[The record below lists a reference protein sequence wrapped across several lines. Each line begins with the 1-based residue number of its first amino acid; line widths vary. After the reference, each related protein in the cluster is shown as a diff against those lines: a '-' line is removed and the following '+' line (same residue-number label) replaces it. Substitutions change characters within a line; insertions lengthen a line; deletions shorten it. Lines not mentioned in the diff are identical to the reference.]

1 MDIIPTPTDE
11 KPYVQ
16 IEWIFNLYRLEYE
29 VNSSKHAENI
39 VFAKNKYIEF
49 IAETNGYYASLADDK
64 RFYLD
69 RHWEY
74 DALIRF
80 NRWLKEQDIASLTK
94 YGYHK
99 IARAVLNH
107 AYSLS
112 LIDSVVYNE
121 PFNKGVRETDEA
133 TAYSEEVED
142 SIVLALDK
150 YVALG
155 KSLLQPYKKVFTGG
169 QYLPHEHAAID
180 AYKRAQSTCSNGQ
193 GAAVTLDGKQFNSYS
208 EAARYIGISPQR
220 FLRSIQQG
228 LSPEEIAGL
237 IERDVAK
244 RDSYLQYIFEQE
256 FSCDPVA
263 FYKHESEVL
272 PPRVNKSSMTRYFFR
287 WGVWT
292 GVDADVILPLA
303 IKLISLTGLNLESVK
318 SMTLDSYNANHPLT
332 GQPVITYKKA
342 RSASSKRV
350 IDRELHIDT
359 LECEEFFIDKSVKEQ
374 VHELIKLVVDLTRR
388 IRDKAP
394 EEIRDVLFLYERSLS
409 SKMKF
414 FDHDITSIREQN
426 TVTAWNRRFVKFNNL
441 TDHSGKTIRFNSKK
455 FRPTLAS
462 KMILA
467 GANIFQVSVA
477 LGHES
482 VMTTNNY
489 LSGLR
494 LAPEFNKVVSEALTD
509 ISRRSKDEMEA
520 RRIKPRLEHNDS
532 SPVKM
537 LSGCSCRNPYN
548 PSENVRAATRY
559 REGSLCKYWNMCLLC
574 KSSFVTES
582 SLPKLINYKLELE
595 TALLS
600 NAAISVVHKELMEQV
615 IEIINGILE
624 PDEIF
629 PEDVL
634 ANAKVVAYE
643 LDEVEL
649 DQLVYQGL

>member
-1 MDIIPTPTDE
+1 MDIIPTPTNE

-16 IEWIFNLYRLEYE
+16 IEWIFNLYKLEYE
-29 VNSSKHAENI
+29 VNSSRYAESI

-49 IAETNGYYASLADDK
+49 IVETNGYYASLTNDK

-69 RHWEY
+69 RHWEF

-80 NRWLKEQDIASLTK
+80 HRWLKEQDIASLTK
-94 YGYHK
+94 YSYHK
-99 IARAVLNH
+99 ITRAVLNY

-133 TAYSEEVED
+133 TAYSEEVES
-142 SIVLALDK
+142 SILLALDK

-155 KSLLQPYKKVFTGG
+155 KNLLQPYKKVFTGG
-169 QYLPHEHAAID
+169 KYLPLEQAAID
-180 AYKRAQSTCSNGQ
+180 AYKRAQSTSSNGQ
-193 GAAVTLDGKQFNSYS
+193 GAAISFDGKQFNSYS
-208 EAARYIGISPQR
+208 EAARYIGVSTQR
-220 FLRSIQQG
+220 FCRAIQQG

-237 IERDVAK
+237 IELDVAK
-244 RDSYLQYIFEQE
+244 HEIYSRYIFEQE

-263 FYKHESEVL
+263 FYKYESEVL
-272 PPRVNKSSMTRYFFR
+272 PPRVNKSSMIRYFFR

-292 GVDADVILPLA
+292 SIDADVILPLA
-303 IKLISLTGLNLESVK
+303 IKLIALTGLNLESVK
-318 SMTLDSYNANHPLT
+318 SMTLDSYNANHQLT
-332 GQPVITYKKA
+332 GQPVITYMKA
-342 RSASSKRV
+342 RSASSRRV

-359 LECEEFFIDKSVKEQ
+359 LECEEFFINISVKEQ
-374 VHELIKLVVDLTRR
+374 VHELIKLVIELTSK
-388 IRDKAP
+388 IRDRAS
-394 EEIRDVLFLYERSLS
+394 EEINDVLFIYERSLS

-441 TDHSGKTIRFNSKK
+441 TDASGKPIRFNSKK

-462 KMILA
+462 NMILT

-494 LAPEFNKVVSEALTD
+494 LTPEFNKVVSKALTE

-520 RRIKPRLEHNDS
+520 RHIKPRLDHNGS

-548 PSENVRAATRY
+548 PSENVREATNY

-582 SLPKLINYKLELE
+582 GLPKLINYKLELE
-595 TALLS
+595 TALRS
-600 NAAISVVHKELMEQV
+600 NSAISVDYKRLMEQL

-629 PEDVL
+629 PEDIL
-634 ANAKVVAYE
+634 DNAKVVAYE